1 MLVICCSQL
10 LVLVDCNKLHLRVG
24 YCAISS
30 DNRQYVVCENILTLT
45 LAGGQPE
52 WFYPEAEE
60 ALCDVGFAF
69 ECSQWGI
76 LSTCD
81 WITPRVGLLLSP
93 RPTLTSH
100 TIVL

>member
-69 ECSQWGI
+69 ECSQWGGYCPPATG
-76 LSTCD
+76 LH
-81 WITPRVGLLLSP
+81 RVSAFYCRRDP
-93 RPTLTSH
+93 P
-100 TIVL
+100 

>member
-45 LAGGQPE
+45 LVGGQPE
-52 WFYPEAEE
+52 CFYPPRLKRLYVAS
-60 ALCDVGFAF
+60 ALLAATFVRVQWSILPSATVLHSVSAF
-69 ECSQWGI
+69 YCQP
-76 LSTCD
+76 D
-81 WITPRVGLLLSP
+81 TP
-93 RPTLTSH
+93 
-100 TIVL
+100 